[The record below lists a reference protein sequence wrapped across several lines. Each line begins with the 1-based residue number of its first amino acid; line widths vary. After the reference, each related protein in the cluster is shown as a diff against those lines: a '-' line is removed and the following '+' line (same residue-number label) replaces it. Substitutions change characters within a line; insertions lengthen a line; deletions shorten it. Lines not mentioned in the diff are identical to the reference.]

1 MALAQKQR
9 DEENAARSKETSET
23 EEPTEDDQ
31 ETGRRRIKPGE
42 PEVPEPV
49 IATITRFV
57 GSKSL
62 NAERYGL
69 ESKKV
74 ADEVI
79 AHLASL
85 PGVQLEIRV
94 EIDAHIPGGLDESK
108 IRTIRENAATLK
120 FQTTEFE

>member
-1 MALAQKQR
+1 RSMTTAYPVVVIPR
-9 DEENAARSKETSET
+9 DG
-23 EEPTEDDQ
+23 Q
-31 ETGRRRIKPGE
+31 H
-42 PEVPEPV
+42 
-49 IATITRFV
+49 
-57 GSKSL
+57 KSL

-69 ESKKV
+69 EFKKV

-94 EIDAHIPGGLDESK
+94 EIDAHVPGGLDESK
-108 IRTIRENAATLK
+108 IRTIRENAVTLK